1 MTSSNESFD
10 ASQYKVLCVDD
21 EPNIL
26 SALRRMLSLEGLRGS
41 QQKAAHKRWSCWPK
55 NR

>member
-1 MTSSNESFD
+1 MSETHDAID

-26 SALRRMLSLEGLRGS
+26 SALRRMLSLEGFEVFTADSGAQALDLLARE
-41 QQKAAHKRWSCWPK
+41 
-55 NR
+55 